1 MDSIKETRT
10 VMFVGDY
17 FTLLTTVAL
26 EEALRLPEETDEDEF
41 AIRLAATWMGEHYG
55 WDVLKA
61 SNEVG
66 VVEDNEGFGG

>member
-1 MDSIKETRT
+1 MDEISLNRT

-26 EEALRLPEETDEDEF
+26 EESLRAEEEDDDTF
-41 AIRLAATWMGEHYG
+41 AVRLAAVWMGEHYG
-55 WDVLKA
+55 WDVLSA

-66 VVEDNEGFGG
+66 IVEDNEGFEG

>member
-1 MDSIKETRT
+1 MDKIADTRT

-17 FTLLTTVAL
+17 FTLLTTVQL
-26 EEALRLPEETDEDEF
+26 EEALRVENEDDDTF
-41 AIRLAATWMGEHYG
+41 AVRLAAVWMGEHYG

-66 VVEDNEGFGG
+66 IVEDNEGFGV

>member
-1 MDSIKETRT
+1 MDKIADTRT

-17 FTLLTTVAL
+17 FTLLTTVQL
-26 EEALRLPEETDEDEF
+26 EEALRVENEDDDTF
-41 AIRLAATWMGEHYG
+41 AVRLAAVWMGEHYG

-66 VVEDNEGFGG
+66 IVEDNEGFTE

>member
-1 MDSIKETRT
+1 MDKIADTRT

-17 FTLLTTVAL
+17 FTLLTTVQL
-26 EEALRLPEETDEDEF
+26 EEALRVEDEDDDTF
-41 AIRLAATWMGEHYG
+41 AVRLAAVWMGEHYG

-66 VVEDNEGFGG
+66 IVEDNEGFGV

>member
-1 MDSIKETRT
+1 MTDSLDSVPNVKD

-17 FTLLTTVAL
+17 FTLLTSVQL
-26 EEALRLPEETDEDEF
+26 HEELRIDGESDEDF
-41 AIRLAATWMGEHYG
+41 AIRLGAMWLGEHYG

-66 VVEDNEGFGG
+66 IVEG

>member
-1 MDSIKETRT
+1 MDKIADTRT

-17 FTLLTTVAL
+17 FTLLTTVQL
-26 EEALRLPEETDEDEF
+26 EDTLRVENEDDDTF
-41 AIRLAATWMGEHYG
+41 AIRLATVWMGEHYG

-66 VVEDNEGFGG
+66 IVEDNEGFGV

>member
-1 MDSIKETRT
+1 MDVITNTRT

-26 EEALRLPEETDEDEF
+26 EESLRLPEETDDDEF

-61 SNEVG
+61 ANEVG
-66 VVEDNEGFGG
+66 IVDDNEGFGG

>member
-1 MDSIKETRT
+1 MDVIADKRT

-26 EEALRLPEETDEDEF
+26 EESLRLPEETDDDEF
-41 AIRLAATWMGEHYG
+41 AVRLAATWMGEHYG
-55 WDVLKA
+55 WDVLAA

-66 VVEDNEGFGG
+66 IVDDNEGFTE

>member
-1 MDSIKETRT
+1 MDKIADTPT

-17 FTLLTTVAL
+17 FTLLTTVQL
-26 EEALRLPEETDEDEF
+26 EEALRVENEDDDTF
-41 AIRLAATWMGEHYG
+41 AVRLAAVWMGEHYG

-66 VVEDNEGFGG
+66 IVEDNEGFGV

>member
-1 MDSIKETRT
+1 MDKIADTRT

-17 FTLLTTVAL
+17 FTLLTTVQL
-26 EEALRLPEETDEDEF
+26 EETLRVEDEDDDTF
-41 AIRLAATWMGEHYG
+41 AVRLAAVWMGEHYG

-66 VVEDNEGFGG
+66 IVEDNEGFTE